1 MRLVVSGRTN
11 CESER
16 CRAPYVHFSRQLGYR
31 SYMNIQP
38 RNAPVSEALKT
49 QSFLANGDDK
59 VHSLI
64 SVLATHRVGAM
75 TVLQLTALTARQR
88 FPIPRV
94 TGVPAA
100 PPALLRPNPRLQD
113 ARTRLSP
120 ARRVQG
126 RLIKKRPG
134 LSVAS
139 SNRVRMMAQ
148 GVSLAH
154 IEAEVTWAPR
164 QAYPPNHL

>member
-1 MRLVVSGRTN
+1 
-11 CESER
+11 
-16 CRAPYVHFSRQLGYR
+16 
-31 SYMNIQP
+31 MNNQP

-49 QSFLANGDDK
+49 QSSLVNGDDK

-64 SVLATHRVGAM
+64 SIPATHRVGAM
-75 TVLQLTALTARQR
+75 TDLQVTDRLL

-94 TGVPAA
+94 TGVPTA
-100 PPALLRPNPRLQD
+100 PALPLHPIPRLQD
-113 ARTRLSP
+113 ARIRLSS
-120 ARRVQG
+120 ARRVEG
-126 RLIKKRPG
+126 RRTKKRPG

-164 QAYPPNHL
+164 QVYPPIHLQTMIGGADHEQVSHHTAAHLVSL

>member
-1 MRLVVSGRTN
+1 VRLVEPGRAN

-16 CRAPYVHFSRQLGYR
+16 CRAPYVHFSQQSDRR

-49 QSFLANGDDK
+49 QSSLANGDDK

-64 SVLATHRVGAM
+64 SVPATHRVGAM
-75 TVLQLTALTARQR
+75 TDLHLTVRQR

-94 TGVPAA
+94 TGVPTAH
-100 PPALLRPNPRLQD
+100 PALLRRPNPRLQD
-113 ARTRLSP
+113 ASPRVSP

-126 RLIKKRPG
+126 RRTKKRPG

-154 IEAEVTWAPR
+154 IEAEVTWGPR
-164 QAYPPNHL
+164 QVYPLNHL